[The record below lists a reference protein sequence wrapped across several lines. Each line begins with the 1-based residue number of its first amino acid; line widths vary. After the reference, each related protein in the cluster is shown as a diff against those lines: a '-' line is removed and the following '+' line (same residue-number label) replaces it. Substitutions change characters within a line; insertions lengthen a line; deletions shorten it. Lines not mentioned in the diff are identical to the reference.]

1 MTEEKVKQEEMKDE
15 ATTAEEA
22 KTEEAKTEEAKTTEE
37 VNAQEVKTA
46 AEQDKAAEKICKWG
60 AARAGV
66 IVVTPL
72 LGTVAL
78 MANEVYMIT
87 RLADMRGIALDKG
100 AAIGFAGSMAATFVG
115 QIFATLIPLPP
126 IQIPVAIGVTYAVGK
141 VADEWLKAGC
151 PKDLAPFKALYERAK
166 KEGMNKVDELSK
178 MDCKDIPLGDET
190 KKFMENAEPYFN
202 KMKEHADKAAEKV
215 EDAIAEAWLAV
226 QPFMEK
232 GGSWI
237 NAQNWEAV
245 KHGGIT
251 VPYEE
256 IKSKLKASLQESSFI
271 FEDCKYHAPN
281 AIEIDVNHKD
291 HGDLH
296 LVLSVAE
303 FTINNTTSFVRLKVE
318 DFAIENNDFA
328 QLIVETLGS
337 KLIMSIVNALFK
349 NTMLESEGLTY
360 AYADNNLTINI
371 DKMVQNN
378 KYVQKKIKEKNILDI
393 INFTG
398 LEPQEKGVLV
408 QSKIVFKK

>member
-1 MTEEKVKQEEMKDE
+1 MSDEEKREESKQEINEEIKE
-15 ATTAEEA
+15 ETT
-22 KTEEAKTEEAKTTEE
+22 TQTQQEE
-37 VNAQEVKTA
+37 VKDDTA
-46 AEQDKAAEKICKWG
+46 AKDVAADKICKWG
-60 AARAGV
+60 SARAGV

-87 RLADMRGIALDKG
+87 RLADVRGIALDKG
-100 AAIGFAGSMAATFVG
+100 AITGFVGSMAATFVG
-115 QIFATLIPLPP
+115 QIFATLIPFPP
-126 IQIPVAIGVTYAVGK
+126 LQIPVAVGVTYAVGK

-151 PKDLAPFKALYERAK
+151 PKDIAPFKAVYDRAK
-166 KEGMNKVDELSK
+166 KEGLNKVEELSK
-178 MDCKDIPLGDET
+178 LDCKDIPLGDET

-215 EDAIAEAWLAV
+215 EDVLAEAWLAL

-237 NAQNWEAV
+237 NAQDWDAL

-256 IKSKLKASLQESSFI
+256 IKAKLKESLKEGSI
-271 FEDCKYHAPN
+271 TFEDCKYHDPK
-281 AIEIDVNHKD
+281 AIELDVKHKD
-291 HGDLH
+291 HGALH
-296 LVLSVAE
+296 VVLSVAE
-303 FTINNTTSFVRLKVE
+303 FSINNTSSFVRLKVE
-318 DFAIENNDFA
+318 DLAVENNDFA
-328 QLIVETLGS
+328 QLIIETLGS

-349 NTMLESEGLTY
+349 NTMVESEGLTY

-378 KYVQKKIKEKNILDI
+378 KYIQKRIKDKNVLDI

-398 LEPQEKGVLV
+398 LQPEAKGVLV